1 MTGALSLVGG
11 DELNPGNEPQDEAL
25 IRAMPP
31 RPAYVLATAAAR
43 GKPDVA
49 VASAIGW
56 FEGLGV
62 EMRELRVRTRADAAS
77 EDSATVARAGG
88 LFYLVGGD
96 PGVVVDVLEGSRVWS
111 AIVDSWRN
119 GAALAGS
126 SAGAM
131 AFGEWSL
138 IRAGRW
144 PKHDERRFKPAL
156 SLVPRVAVIPHHD
169 TFGAGWRSSVE
180 LAKPADA
187 VLLGLDERTAA
198 MWQDGAWT
206 ALGAGTV
213 EVSAAG
219 SEPRVFRAGQP
230 VEGLPEPAG

>member
-1 MTGALSLVGG
+1 MAGILSLVGG

-25 IRAMPP
+25 IRAMRPG
-31 RPAYVLATAAAR
+31 PAYVLATAAAR

-49 VASAIGW
+49 VANAIRW
-56 FEGLGV
+56 FGDVGV
-62 EMRELRVRTRADAAS
+62 EMQELPVRTRAEAS
-77 EDSATVARAGG
+77 SKGVASQARSGG

-96 PGVVVDVLEGSRVWS
+96 PGLVVDVLERSRVWS
-111 AIVDSWRN
+111 AIVDAWRN

-138 IRAGRW
+138 IRGGRW
-144 PKHDERRFKPAL
+144 PNHDERRFKPAL
-156 SLVPRVAVIPHHD
+156 GLVPHVAVIPHRD
-169 TFGAGWRSSVE
+169 TFGARWRSSVG

-187 VLLGLDERTAA
+187 VLLGLDERSAA
-198 MWQDGAWT
+198 VWQDGSWT

-213 EVSAAG
+213 DVSVGDA
-219 SEPRVFRAGQP
+219 EPSVFRAGER
-230 VEGLPEPAG
+230 VDGLPEPAG